1 MRRASC
7 LRERRFP
14 GSTNEDDE
22 EEAHDMRLGERIRPG
37 RVASVTGAVAIAFA
51 ITVPIALGRGEA
63 RGPVTNYLTYV
74 GGKAG
79 PANPKLSP
87 VVIGAVNTQGG
98 QVLVGPGWT
107 KGAQTAVQYVNRYL
121 GGVQG
126 HPLKLS
132 TCFTTSAEEEG
143 TKCGQQFAN
152 DKRVS
157 VVLLGAVAVG
167 NQSLYAALGGKKPT
181 VSGVALLPVDA
192 IQKNGFALFGTND
205 SVLGPWGT
213 FGKVVLK
220 AKTAAVVYPQIPGI
234 DVGAKV
240 EKTSLES
247 AGIDTKLVGFDPN
260 ATDLTGPLTAAGA
273 QTADMVVP
281 QSNAAGCVNVAKTL
295 QQLGVKGSKI
305 VSNPLCLSGEVAQGL
320 GGDLAPWVY
329 GIAST
334 LAADKTDPAAVPFN
348 RALARLGQSKLAADA
363 WVIVAWGQVLTT
375 VKMINQIGVA
385 RLTPARFT
393 TTIRAFKGPQAL
405 GAPSL
410 DCGKYKTE
418 PAACNDQTQFFQ
430 YMGKGVFKRLTG
442 WLRPP
447 PTFTPEG

>member
-1 MRRASC
+1 
-7 LRERRFP
+7 
-14 GSTNEDDE
+14 
-22 EEAHDMRLGERIRPG
+22 
-37 RVASVTGAVAIAFA
+37 VVGAVAIACA
-51 ITVPIALGRGEA
+51 ITVPIALGRDAA

-87 VVIGAVNTQGG
+87 VVIGAINTQGG

-107 KGAQTAVQYVNRYL
+107 NGVQTAVQYVNKYL

-126 HPLKLS
+126 HPLKVV

-143 TKCGQQFAN
+143 TKCGQRFAN
-152 DKRVS
+152 DKRIS
-157 VVLLGAVAVG
+157 VVLFGAVAVG
-167 NQSLYAALGGKKPT
+167 NQSFYAALGGKKP
-181 VSGVALLPVDA
+181 VVGGVMLFPVDA
-192 IQKNGFALFGTND
+192 AQKNGFALFGTND

-213 FGKVVLK
+213 FAKEKLK
-220 AKTAAVVYPQIPGI
+220 AKTAAVIYPQVPGI
-234 DVGAKV
+234 DAGAKV
-240 EKTSLES
+240 EKTSLEA
-247 AGIDTKLVGFDPN
+247 AGISTKLVGFDPN

-273 QTADMVVP
+273 QTADIVVP

-295 QQLGVKGSKI
+295 DQLGVKGSKI
-305 VSNPLCLSGEVAQGL
+305 VSNPLCLSGEVAAGL

-348 RALARLGQSKLAADA
+348 RALGLLHQSKLASDA

-375 VKMINQIGVA
+375 AKLINQIGVPK
-385 RLTPARFT
+385 LTPSKFMT
-393 TTIRAFKGPQAL
+393 SIRAFKGPQAL

-410 DCGKYKTE
+410 QCGKYKTE

-430 YMGKGVFKRLTG
+430 YLGKGVFKRLTG

-447 PTFTPEG
+447 AGFTPQGG